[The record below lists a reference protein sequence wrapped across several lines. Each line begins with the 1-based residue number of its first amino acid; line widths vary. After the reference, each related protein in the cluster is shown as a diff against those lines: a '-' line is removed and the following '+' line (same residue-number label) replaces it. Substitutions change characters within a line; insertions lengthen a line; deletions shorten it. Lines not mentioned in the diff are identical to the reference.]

1 MPLKLVAPA
10 RVYAPK
16 CGKRSQSPT
25 RSWGSMTSLKTQ
37 SIESHVGPK
46 TVMREAISD
55 EGGNQWQ
62 SMAIRVKTQ
71 PIESHVVI
79 SDNQWY

>member
-1 MPLKLVAPA
+1 ME
-10 RVYAPK
+10 
-16 CGKRSQSPT
+16 
-25 RSWGSMTSLKTQ
+25 
-37 SIESHVGPK
+37 IN
-46 TVMREAISD
+46 
-55 EGGNQWQ
+55 GNQWQ